1 MTTRQDMS
9 MGSLM
14 SLAEHGIFL
23 FLFGIHKGEAND
35 EQKKEFLKEIQLM
48 KEVGV
53 HRNIVNMLGCCTRVE
68 PMYLVVEYISNGD
81 LLNYLRKRRDQV
93 CKLIITAVR
102 EAFSHYLPLH
112 AVYLFFSSSK

>member
-1 MTTRQDMS
+1 
-9 MGSLM
+9 
-14 SLAEHGIFL
+14 
-23 FLFGIHKGEAND
+23 
-35 EQKKEFLKEIQLM
+35 M

-68 PMYLVVEYISNGD
+68 PMYLVVEYVSHGD

-93 CKLIITAVR
+93 CKLTITAVR

-112 AVYLFFSSSK
+112 AVYLFFSSSN